1 MSVTSICLRR
11 SGWGKPVRASRPQRS
26 ALTAGPVAGGGI
38 LLASCLSIQVGAALA
53 TTTFARVGAAGAA
66 GWRFA
71 LAAIVLVV
79 IARPRLRN
87 WTAARWR
94 LVVAFGLAAAGN
106 EVCLYQ
112 ALDRLP
118 LGMAVTLEF
127 LGPLAVALPGAR
139 RPRHLV
145 CALAAFI
152 GVVALCAT
160 KLSANPAGIAFA
172 LAAALGWAMYI
183 LSSERAG
190 RHDRPLDSLSVAL
203 CVAAVITS
211 PLTLS
216 HAVAATHGATLAVL
230 AVVALLGTALPY
242 MLELA
247 ALRRL
252 SASMAG
258 VLFAIEPGIATLVGL
273 IVLGQSLTL
282 LQIAGMALVVV
293 AGATVLHQSAE

>member
-1 MSVTSICLRR
+1 MPEAVRL
-11 SGWGKPVRASRPQRS
+11 GKPVRVSRPQRG

-71 LAAIVLVV
+71 LAAVVLLVT
-79 IARPRLRN
+79 ARPRLRS

-94 LVVAFGLAAAGN
+94 LVIAFGLAAAGN

-127 LGPLAVALPGAR
+127 VGPLAVALPGAR

-145 CALAAFI
+145 C
-152 GVVALCAT
+152 
-160 KLSANPAGIAFA
+160 
-172 LAAALGWAMYI
+172 
-183 LSSERAG
+183 
-190 RHDRPLDSLSVAL
+190 
-203 CVAAVITS
+203 
-211 PLTLS
+211 
-216 HAVAATHGATLAVL
+216 AVL

-258 VLFAIEPGIATLVGL
+258 VLFAIEPAIAALVGL
-273 IVLGQSLTL
+273 IVLGQSLTV